1 MVEYGWSFTTASKM
15 LYEFWYNVV
24 KAHYGKRAQL
34 VHTDTSSYIFT
45 LECEDVYNELGSE
58 PLKSCMDYSKFS
70 KDHPLFDD
78 SFKGVPGRLK
88 SVTGE
93 RLISEVVALKPKMFS
108 MMIEERSGP
117 NETKE
122 TFDGEIEE
130 RSGPNETIETVD
142 DEIEERSVPNK
153 TLETFD
159 GDTVEER
166 FQPIIAPCNTRSQ
179 WERTL
184 AKTAFNCLFK
194 PRQDLPGSGKHSSLK
209 RSFTLKPTLPAETLL
224 AHNEDRDTRLKAIMR
239 RMKRSSSEPPVS
251 TRGYQDNNITTSP
264 SPIIRGG
271 FHLCYASFLKFMYN
285 LKETVPKESPLC
297 NIKINIRDVT
307 LEDITD
313 LVKSWIN
320 VIATGLE
327 KQLSEVEVSG
337 ITVQGVTSFHMN
349 FMVVQHPI
357 RLGTYVPYPTIRGKQ
372 CILNP
377 KSASSSCLIQ
387 CICAYLCLSSGKN
400 LGVVR
405 TIIKIE
411 SRCRKY
417 IKTDNLDLPLSW
429 ENLSKIETLN
439 KVSIF
444 IYLLVKSSGKYS
456 ISLARKGHAAYR
468 DKIVPLLLLEDKH
481 VALIKD
487 FNQYIKNMKSN
498 QMREGKNPIYCHIC
512 LMQIYNKQQFSI
524 HEEKCDAQ
532 QTLELHPPDTTI
544 KFRRRY
550 SPYSPSHVG
559 FYSFECLLN
568 KTDSQGMTEMSH
580 RAVAYSYIII
590 DRHGSV
596 ADKSSYCGPDA
607 VNHFVSKVQTTWK
620 RLKAQLRT
628 YPVHMTN
635 KSQKL
640 YRAQTTCGFCL
651 NDFKN
656 PKDKYRHHKYNEE
669 YDNFLTAYCLKCK
682 FECLVANR
690 FLNMFSCDT
699 SNDFGI
705 ILAELALEPQ
715 REILVQST
723 QEFKLMKVSIDNNIC
738 LVNSLYLLKG
748 NLANLAEKHVKDG
761 KSLKYTHMMMDEVS
775 SKAKT
780 IVLSKKLFFCNDYV
794 SNIDCLKEEQLPPI
808 EAFNSHLNDSQLS
821 SEDYDHAQRVYEL
834 GGCKCLG
841 DYLQLYLKVNTGL
854 LCDVFTSWLN
864 DSQLSS
870 EDYDHAQRV
879 YELGGCKCLG
889 DYLQLYLKV
898 NTGLLCDVFT
908 SWRKTLIDLYQ
919 LDVAYYESLSSFAW
933 DALLLNSKV
942 EFDAIHDYELY
953 DLIQGNLKEDF
964 TSVVKQYSQADN
976 IHLNPQFNSAVGKYI
991 VYLEF
996 NNLYFTCMMEKLP
1009 RGDIHKLPEDEKE
1022 LFVEKGLENHSCKS
1036 IKGYWI
1042 LCDTKQVSPRVAQET
1057 DELPL
1062 VLAHRNVQREIIS
1075 EYSNRILEFNSCE
1088 LPKSN
1093 KKLVASHLPQKNYL
1107 VSLDLLQLL
1116 MKLGLEVEC
1125 VHAVYEF
1132 SKLEVLENFNTNI
1145 NQRIEATDKEKCSA
1159 LNYVNSLIFDKSLM
1173 NINKYSDCHDFVI
1186 NENKFLKFARN
1197 PCTKW
1202 VTPVSQDRM
1211 ICTKSMKK
1219 HIIDQP
1225 TYIHFHILQMATK
1238 MLYEFWYNV
1247 VKAHYGKRAQLVY
1260 TDTSSYIFTLECEDV
1275 YNELGSEP
1283 LKSCMDFSNFSKD
1296 HPLFDDSFKGVPGRL
1311 KSVTGERLIS
1321 EVVALKPKMFSMMVQ
1336 SEQQSDRTKDLPFHY
1351 KSALTHD
1358 KFKKDIFGQVSNDFN
1373 SRLIPNEAEQY
1384 CTSVGSKLGLHLFD
1398 DKRYV
1403 LSPHHS
1409 LAFGHPDILDKYT
1422 RPVETTETIYVHVK
1436 ETPDDSDTI
1445 QTFKYEKQKTSQP
1458 SKIKGTFKYE
1468 KKKRS
1473 QSKESV
1479 EISDDERR
1487 KKCKRIKTM
1496 KIFDDKRQGSSQS
1509 SKIIE
1514 AIDDETHKSS
1524 QSSKSRETFDNEI
1537 GRKRSGPSETI
1548 ETIKHERQMRS
1559 QPRETVETSDERQ
1572 KRSRFIKTIVTFGG
1586 KIEERPEPN
1595 KFIDDKLEARP
1606 GPIETIATFDDA
1618 LVERSGPN
1626 ETIETFDDEIEER
1639 SGHNETI
1646 ETVDAAIEESSR
1658 PNETL
1663 ETIDDE
1669 IEERSGPNETIE
1681 TFDDD
1686 TEEETS
1692 AFNETIETFD
1702 GDTVEERFQPIIAP
1716 CNTRSQWERTLAKTA
1731 FNCLFKPR
1739 QDLPGSTPP

>member
-1 MVEYGWSFTTASKM
+1 MHSPSPT
-15 LYEFWYNVV
+15 
-24 KAHYGKRAQL
+24 
-34 VHTDTSSYIFT
+34 
-45 LECEDVYNELGSE
+45 
-58 PLKSCMDYSKFS
+58 
-70 KDHPLFDD
+70 
-78 SFKGVPGRLK
+78 
-88 SVTGE
+88 
-93 RLISEVVALKPKMFS
+93 
-108 MMIEERSGP
+108 
-117 NETKE
+117 
-122 TFDGEIEE
+122 
-130 RSGPNETIETVD
+130 
-142 DEIEERSVPNK
+142 
-153 TLETFD
+153 
-159 GDTVEER
+159 
-166 FQPIIAPCNTRSQ
+166 
-179 WERTL
+179 
-184 AKTAFNCLFK
+184 
-194 PRQDLPGSGKHSSLK
+194 GSGKHSSLK

-224 AHNEDRDTRLKAIMR
+224 ANNEDSDTRLKAIMR
-239 RMKRSSSEPPVS
+239 RMKRSSSEPTVS

-264 SPIIRGG
+264 SPSENEHQLSHESDHSTPLSPKTNQEPELIQVQHHFQGSYIR
-271 FHLCYASFLKFMYN
+271 HSFRIPKNVEIDPLLYICNYQIFFIKYISNVYNSYQGRFPPMLRIFPEVYVQLKGNSAEGEPIVHDF
-285 LKETVPKESPLC
+285 

-337 ITVQGVTSFHMN
+337 ITVHSVTSFHMN

-357 RLGTYVPYPTIRGKQ
+357 RLGTYVPYPTIRGKK

-487 FNQYIKNMKSN
+487 FNQYIKNMRSN
-498 QMREGKNPIYCHIC
+498 PEREGKNPIYCHIC
-512 LMQIYNKQQFSI
+512 LMQMYNKQQFSI

-607 VNHFVSKVQTTWK
+607 VNHFVSKVQKTWK
-620 RLKAQLRT
+620 RVKAQLRT

-635 KSQKL
+635 KSKNL

-794 SNIDCLKEEQLPPI
+794 SNIDCLKEEQLPPL
-808 EAFNSHLNDSQLS
+808 EAFNSH
-821 SEDYDHAQRVYEL
+821 
-834 GGCKCLG
+834 
-841 DYLQLYLKVNTGL
+841 
-854 LCDVFTSWLN
+854 LN

-1036 IKGYWI
+1036 TKGYWI

-1062 VLAHRNVQREIIS
+1062 VFAHRNVQRELIS
-1075 EYSNRILEFNSCE
+1075 EYSNRILESNSYE

-1093 KKLVASHLPQKNYL
+1093 TKLVASHLPQKNYL

-1132 SKLEVLENFNTNI
+1132 TKLKVLEKFNTNI

-1186 NENKFLKFARN
+1186 NEKKFLKFARN

-1219 HIIDQP
+1219 HLIDQP
-1225 TYIHFHILQMATK
+1225 TYIHFHILQTATK

-1358 KFKKDIFGQVSNDFN
+1358 KFKKDIFGRVSNDFN
-1373 SRLIPNEAEQY
+1373 SRLIPNEAEQN
-1384 CTSVGSKLGLHLFD
+1384 CTCVGSKLGLYLFD

-1422 RPVETTETIYVHVK
+1422 RLVETTETIYVHVK
-1436 ETPDDSDTI
+1436 ETPDDSDTM
-1445 QTFKYEKQKTSQP
+1445 QALKYEKQKTSQP

-1468 KKKRS
+1468 KKRGLN
-1473 QSKESV
+1473 
-1479 EISDDERR
+1479 RR
-1487 KKCKRIKTM
+1487 R
-1496 KIFDDKRQGSSQS
+1496 
-1509 SKIIE
+1509 
-1514 AIDDETHKSS
+1514 A
-1524 QSSKSRETFDNEI
+1524 
-1537 GRKRSGPSETI
+1537 
-1548 ETIKHERQMRS
+1548 
-1559 QPRETVETSDERQ
+1559 
-1572 KRSRFIKTIVTFGG
+1572 
-1586 KIEERPEPN
+1586 
-1595 KFIDDKLEARP
+1595 
-1606 GPIETIATFDDA
+1606 
-1618 LVERSGPN
+1618 
-1626 ETIETFDDEIEER
+1626 
-1639 SGHNETI
+1639 
-1646 ETVDAAIEESSR
+1646 
-1658 PNETL
+1658 
-1663 ETIDDE
+1663 
-1669 IEERSGPNETIE
+1669 
-1681 TFDDD
+1681 
-1686 TEEETS
+1686 
-1692 AFNETIETFD
+1692 
-1702 GDTVEERFQPIIAP
+1702 
-1716 CNTRSQWERTLAKTA
+1716 
-1731 FNCLFKPR
+1731 
-1739 QDLPGSTPP
+1739 

>member
-1 MVEYGWSFTTASKM
+1 MSTREYQV
-15 LYEFWYNVV
+15 N
-24 KAHYGKRAQL
+24 
-34 VHTDTSSYIFT
+34 TSLHPDPSENGHHLSHESDHSTPLSSETNQEPELIQVQHHFQGSYIRHSFKIPENVEIDP
-45 LECEDVYNELGSE
+45 LSCICNYQIFFIKYISNVYNSYQGQFPPMLRIFPEVYVQLKGNSVEGE
-58 PLKSCMDYSKFS
+58 PIVHDF
-70 KDHPLFDD
+70 
-78 SFKGVPGRLK
+78 
-88 SVTGE
+88 
-93 RLISEVVALKPKMFS
+93 
-108 MMIEERSGP
+108 
-117 NETKE
+117 
-122 TFDGEIEE
+122 
-130 RSGPNETIETVD
+130 
-142 DEIEERSVPNK
+142 
-153 TLETFD
+153 
-159 GDTVEER
+159 
-166 FQPIIAPCNTRSQ
+166 
-179 WERTL
+179 
-184 AKTAFNCLFK
+184 
-194 PRQDLPGSGKHSSLK
+194 
-209 RSFTLKPTLPAETLL
+209 
-224 AHNEDRDTRLKAIMR
+224 
-239 RMKRSSSEPPVS
+239 
-251 TRGYQDNNITTSP
+251 
-264 SPIIRGG
+264 
-271 FHLCYASFLKFMYN
+271 
-285 LKETVPKESPLC
+285 

-313 LVKSWIN
+313 LVKSWID

-337 ITVQGVTSFHMN
+337 ITVHSVTSFHIN
-349 FMVVQHPI
+349 FMVVQHNI
-357 RLGTYVPYPTIRGKQ
+357 RIGTYVPYPIVRGKDY
-372 CILNP
+372 ILNP
-377 KSASSSCLIQ
+377 KGTTSSCLVQ
-387 CICAYLCLSSGKN
+387 CISAYFCLSRGRKSSYVNRLIQIEKRCKKY
-400 LGVVR
+400 VR
-405 TIIKIE
+405 
-411 SRCRKY
+411 
-417 IKTDNLDLPLSW
+417 TDNLDLPLSW

-444 IYLLVKSSGKYS
+444 IYLLIKGSGKCR
-456 ISLARKGHAAYR
+456 ISLARKGHTAFR
-468 DKIVPLLLLEDKH
+468 DKIVPLILLEGKH

-487 FNQYIKNMKSN
+487 FNRYIKNVKHNSS
-498 QMREGKNPIYCHIC
+498 RDGKNPFYCRVC
-512 LMQIYNKQQFSI
+512 LMPLKNKQQFSL

-532 QTLELHPPDTTI
+532 QTLELLPPDTTV

-550 SPYSPSHVG
+550 SPYSPSYVG

-607 VNHFVSKVQTTWK
+607 VNHFVSKVQETWK
-620 RLKAQLRT
+620 CLKAQLRT
-628 YPVHMTN
+628 YAVHMTN

-651 NDFKN
+651 NRFKN

-669 YDNFLTAYCLKCK
+669 YDNFLTAICLKCK
-682 FECLVANR
+682 FQFIVSKR
-690 FLNMFSCDT
+690 FLKMFSCDT

-705 ILAELALEPQ
+705 ILAELALDPP
-715 REILVQST
+715 RTISVQST
-723 QEFKLMKVSIDNNIC
+723 QEFKLMKVSIDDNIC

-761 KSLKYTHMMMDEVS
+761 NSLKYTHMMIDEVS

-780 IVLSKKLFFCNDYV
+780 IVLSRKLYFCNDYV
-794 SNIDCLKEEQLPPI
+794 SNIDCLKEEQLPPL

-834 GGCKCLG
+834 G
-841 DYLQLYLKVNTGL
+841 D
-854 LCDVFTSWLN
+854 
-864 DSQLSS
+864 
-870 EDYDHAQRV
+870 
-879 YELGGCKCLG
+879 CKCLG

-1036 IKGYWI
+1036 TKGYWI
-1042 LCDTKQVSPRVAQET
+1042 LCDTKQVSPHVAQET

-1075 EYSNRILEFNSCE
+1075 EYSNRILESNSCE
-1088 LPKSN
+1088 LPKKN

-1132 SKLEVLENFNTNI
+1132 TKLKVFENFNTNI

-1173 NINKYSDCHDFVI
+1173 NINKYSHCHDFVA
-1186 NENKFLKFARN
+1186 NENKFLNFARN

-1211 ICTKSMKK
+1211 ICTKSMKEQL
-1219 HIIDQP
+1219 INQP
-1225 TYIHFHILQMATK
+1225 TYIHFHILQTATK

-1358 KFKKDIFGQVSNDFN
+1358 KFKMDIFGQISDDFK
-1373 SRLIPNEAEQY
+1373 SRLIPNEVEQN
-1384 CTSVGSKLGLHLFD
+1384 CTSVGSKLGLYLFD

-1468 KKKRS
+1468 RRKRS
-1473 QSKESV
+1473 PSKESV
-1479 EISDDERR
+1479 ETSDNELC
-1487 KKCKRIKTM
+1487 KKYKRNKTM
-1496 KIFDDKRQGSSQS
+1496 KTFDDKKQKRSQPS
-1509 SKIIE
+1509 TTIE
-1514 AIDDETHKSS
+1514 AIDDETHKRS
-1524 QSSKSRETFDNEI
+1524 QSSKSIETFDSEI
-1537 GRKRSGPSETI
+1537 DRERSGPNATFI
-1548 ETIKHERQMRS
+1548 YEREYRS
-1559 QPRETVETSDERQ
+1559 QARKTIQTPDDQIQKSFLLDKTNETFNDERQ
-1572 KRSRFIKTIVTFGG
+1572 KRSPCDKTMQIFDDE
-1586 KIEERPEPN
+1586 KEEERP
-1595 KFIDDKLEARP
+1595 
-1606 GPIETIATFDDA
+1606 GPDETIETFDDET
-1618 LVERSGPN
+1618 VEDISAPN
-1626 ETIETFDDEIEER
+1626 ETIETFDDEIEE
-1639 SGHNETI
+1639 E
-1646 ETVDAAIEESSR
+1646 R
-1658 PNETL
+1658 P
-1663 ETIDDE
+1663 
-1669 IEERSGPNETIE
+1669 GPNETIE
-1681 TFDDD
+1681 TFDDE
-1686 TEEETS
+1686 TVEEIS
-1692 AFNETIETFD
+1692 APNETIETFD
-1702 GDTVEERFQPIIAP
+1702 DEIEEERPGPNETIETFDDDTVEERFQPIIAP